1 LKVLGLKG
9 METPCIPYNSLID
22 AGAKGQEY
30 FDVVVKFYDELLGR
44 GIAPDLLTYNSLLSV
59 CDPWGMWEMAQKLLR
74 EMDSKGYCS

>member
-22 AGAKGQEY
+22 AGAKGLAD

-44 GIAPDLLTYNSLLSV
+44 GI
-59 CDPWGMWEMAQKLLR
+59 
-74 EMDSKGYCS
+74 